1 MKFDLSDFVAN
12 AEDSIIDCLKLIN
25 LNEHGIVFVCQSEK
39 FLGSVT
45 DGDIRRALIEGLSTD
60 ICIGEIVNK
69 NAKRVTIGAS
79 PIEIH
84 KLLGTGIKLLP
95 VLDLDGR
102 IIEVISNFSTNS
114 IPLSE
119 PTLTGNELEYV
130 TDAVKSGW
138 ISSAGNYVT
147 KFETLFETF
156 TGAHHALTVSNGTQA
171 LVLALHALS
180 ISSGD
185 EVIVPALTFGAT
197 ANAVIQVGAKPI
209 FADVHYQDF
218 SINVSEAA
226 KLVTSRTKAIIPVH
240 LYGRSANLTSVW
252 ELAKKFDLRVIE
264 DCAEAIGT
272 KHLGKHVGTESDAGT
287 FSFYGNKTIST
298 GEGGMLTFRDSD
310 VFQKAR
316 LIRSHGFSPERRYW
330 HLVWGTNMRL
340 TNLQSAIGVAQME
353 QLPELLLR
361 RQELSDEYTRI
372 LASSKI
378 SNLIEKNA
386 SEFSKDSPWLFILH
400 LNQDN
405 LVGPLEANLK
415 LMGIESRRVFLPLPG
430 QPAFN
435 SYAVEGATYPNSLA
449 VYNRALCLPL
459 FAHLAINDVAKVC
472 DAVISF
478 LEA

>member
-1 MKFDLSDFVAN
+1 MKFELSDFIAN
-12 AEDSIIDCLKLIN
+12 AEDSIIECLKLIN
-25 LNEHGIVFVCQSEK
+25 SNEHGIVFVCQSEK

-45 DGDIRRALIEGLSTD
+45 DGDIRRALIEGLGTD
-60 ICIGEIVNK
+60 ISIGKIVNK

-95 VLDLDGR
+95 VLDGDGR
-102 IIEVISNFSTNS
+102 LIQVISSSSTNS

-119 PTLTGNELEYV
+119 PTLGGNELEYV
-130 TDAVKSGW
+130 TEAVKSGW

-156 TGAHHALTVSNGTQA
+156 TGAEHALTVSNGTQA
-171 LVLALHALS
+171 LVLALYALG
-180 ISSGD
+180 ISPGD
-185 EVIVPALTFGAT
+185 EVLVPALTFGAT

-209 FADVHYQDF
+209 FVDVHYEDF
-218 SINVSEAA
+218 SINVNEAA
-226 KLVTSRTKAIIPVH
+226 KLVTDKTKAIIPVH

-252 ELAKKFDLRVIE
+252 ELARKFDLKVVE

-272 KHLGKHVGTESDAGT
+272 KHRGSHVGTKSDAGT

-298 GEGGMLTFRDSD
+298 GEGGMVTFRDSAA
-310 VFQKAR
+310 FQKAK

-330 HLVWGTNMRL
+330 HSVWGTNMRL

-353 QLPELLLR
+353 KLPELLLR
-361 RQELSDEYTRI
+361 RQVISDEYSKI
-372 LASSKI
+372 LEKSKI
-378 SNLIEKNA
+378 STLIEKNT
-386 SEFSKDSPWLFILH
+386 SDFSHDSPWLYILH

-415 LMGIESRRVFLPLPG
+415 RMGIESRRVFLPLPG
-430 QPAFN
+430 QPAFD
-435 SYAVEGATYPNSLA
+435 SYTSEGANYPVSLSI
-449 VYNRALCLPL
+449 YNRTLCLPL
-459 FAHLAINDVAKVC
+459 FAHLAIDDVAKVC
-472 DAVISF
+472 DAVINF
-478 LEA
+478 LGV